1 MFNFKFFDKQE
12 QNLSFP
18 MTLVQPVNFDSYI
31 QNLDFK
37 LEMPLDKN
45 IGNKSPEE
53 TIQNTVSVDSQIFND
68 VDAKNV
74 SNSLKYI
81 SLFAQ

>member
-18 MTLVQPVNFDSYI
+18 MTPVQPVNFNSYI

-53 TIQNTVSVDSQIFND
+53 TIQNTVSVDSQIVND

-74 SNSLKYI
+74 RNSLKYI

>member
-18 MTLVQPVNFDSYI
+18 MTLVQPVNFNSYI
-31 QNLDFK
+31 QNLDYK
-37 LEMPLDKN
+37 LEMPLDQN
-45 IGNKSPEE
+45 IGNQSPED
-53 TIQNTVSVDSQIFND
+53 TIQNTVSVDSQIVND

-74 SNSLKYI
+74 RNSLKYI